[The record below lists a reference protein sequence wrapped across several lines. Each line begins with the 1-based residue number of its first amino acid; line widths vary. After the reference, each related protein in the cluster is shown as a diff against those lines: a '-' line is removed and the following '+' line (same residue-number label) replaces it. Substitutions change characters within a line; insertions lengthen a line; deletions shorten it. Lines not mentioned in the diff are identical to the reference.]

1 MAAGQRDT
9 PVEMRIPDG
18 LRDVI
23 GKRLS
28 SFSESC
34 NKVLAVAAVIGRDFR
49 LEVLQKVAGM
59 TDEEIFKALE
69 EARKAAVIEERTGA
83 GAVVNYRFA
92 HAFFRQTLY
101 EEIIAPRR
109 IRLHQQV
116 ARALEEVYK
125 NRLEEHAAELAEH
138 FSYSSDSADLTKA
151 VSYGEM
157 AAQEGNV
164 RLCLW

>member
-1 MAAGQRDT
+1 M
-9 PVEMRIPDG
+9 
-18 LRDVI
+18 
-23 GKRLS
+23 
-28 SFSESC
+28 
-34 NKVLAVAAVIGRDFR
+34 AAVIGRDFR

-59 TDEEIFKALE
+59 TEEEIFKALE
-69 EARKAAVIEERTGA
+69 EARKAAVIEERAGA
-83 GAVVNYRFA
+83 GATVNYRFA

-101 EEIIAPRR
+101 EEMIAPRR

-138 FSYSSDSADLTKA
+138 FSHSSDSADLKKA

-157 AAQEGNV
+157 AAKRTIVYAYGEAV
-164 RLCLW
+164 RFWTRPSRCRRSWTRRIRRNGATYF

>member
-1 MAAGQRDT
+1 M
-9 PVEMRIPDG
+9 
-18 LRDVI
+18 
-23 GKRLS
+23 
-28 SFSESC
+28 SESC
-34 NKVLAVAAVIGRDFR
+34 NKVLAIAAVIGRDFR

-125 NRLEEHAAELAEH
+125 TRLEEHAAELAEH

-157 AAQEGNV
+157 AAREGNGC
-164 RLCLW
+164 LCLW